1 MKYVNV
7 KMNDDSN
14 VIISIYKEKYSIGTP
29 VIVQSKEEVDYG
41 VITSIY
47 EEKSN
52 IKKDDTY
59 VFIRFANSNDRRIY
73 KKNNIESQKAF
84 IKCRELIKKY
94 KLPMKL
100 IEAKYTFTKDQ
111 LIFSFYSDE
120 RVDFR
125 KLAKELAKIYH
136 TRIELRQ
143 VGVRDKAKRI
153 GGCGQCGYELCCKGF
168 LKKFNS
174 VSINMA
180 KNQNIALNPN
190 KINGICGRLLC
201 CLQYEDE
208 CYKECRKKIPKV
220 GSMVEIKNGKG
231 KVLSVNPLAGKYKV
245 VNDKD
250 EIIECEA
257 NGSFE

>member
-1 MKYVNV
+1 MKYVSV
-7 KMNDDSN
+7 KKNDDSN
-14 VIISIYKEKYSIGTP
+14 VIICIEKERYSIGMP
-29 VIVQSKEEVDYG
+29 VIIQSKEDIDYG
-41 VITSIY
+41 IITKIY
-47 EEKSN
+47 DENTK
-52 IKKDDTY
+52 IKKDNTY
-59 VFIRFANSNDRRIY
+59 NFLRFANSNDRRIY
-73 KKNNIESQKAF
+73 KKNNVESQKAF

-100 IEAKYTFTKDQ
+100 IEAKYTFNKDQ
-111 LIFSFYSDE
+111 LIFNFYSDE

-168 LKKFNS
+168 LKEFNS

-208 CYKECRKKIPKV
+208 CYMECRKKMPKV
-220 GSMVEIKNGKG
+220 GSSVETKNGKG
-231 KVLSVNPLAGKYKV
+231 KVLSVNPLGGKYKIK
-245 VNDKD
+245 NEND
-250 EIIECEA
+250 EIIECEV
-257 NGSFE
+257 NGSIK